1 MIVHATSNFREGMGN
16 TIRIS
21 VSYIKARSEGGGFT
35 SVQTNIN
42 SKTYLRTSLMNPFT
56 RTAHLEGLLD
66 EIEKIAADL

>member
-35 SVQTNIN
+35 SGQTNIN
-42 SKTYLRTSLMNPFT
+42 SDIMLALVAK
-56 RTAHLEGLLD
+56 
-66 EIEKIAADL
+66 